1 MMAALRDDVTG
12 ADATKPAL
20 VPTGRVGDR
29 AFVVFADLDE
39 LRRALR
45 ATCRD

>member
-1 MMAALRDDVTG
+1 MRRG
-12 ADATKPAL
+12 RAL

-39 LRRALR
+39 LRRSLKVG
-45 ATCRD
+45 CRE